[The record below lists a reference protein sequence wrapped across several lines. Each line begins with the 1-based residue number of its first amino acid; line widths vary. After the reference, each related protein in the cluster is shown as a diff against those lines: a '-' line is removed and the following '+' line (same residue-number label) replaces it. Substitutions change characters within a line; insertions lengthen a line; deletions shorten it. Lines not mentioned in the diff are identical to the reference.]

1 MKERKGNRPVKKM
14 IIMRYRQLVG
24 NRETVCITMTMI
36 KQMLG
41 DPSHNWR
48 KLYYRGWTDKDL
60 KKLFKL
66 LYMSGGH
73 RWIKK

>member
-1 MKERKGNRPVKKM
+1 MKKK
-14 IIMRYRQLVG
+14 IMKRYRSRVG

-36 KQMLG
+36 PQMIG
-41 DPSHNWR
+41 NEKHNWR
-48 KLYYRGWTDKDL
+48 RLFYRGWSDKDL

-73 RWIKK
+73 RWIGKDGSLIKK

>member
-1 MKERKGNRPVKKM
+1 METTMKKK
-14 IIMRYRQLVG
+14 IMKRYKDRVG
-24 NRETVCITMTMI
+24 NRETICITLTMI

-41 DPSHNWR
+41 NEKHNWR

-60 KKLFKL
+60 KKLFNL

-73 RWIKK
+73 RWIKKITT